1 MSDHDGVAILVGEV
15 RELVRRRGLDPIGDR
30 AGLSSLVT
38 DAMGDYA
45 TRASVGVVPP
55 LADPEAAA
63 QAVTDAVG
71 GLGPLQAYLDDP
83 EIEEIWLNAPT
94 HVYVARRGVPELTS
108 TVLTAEQVRDL
119 VERMLKTSGRRLD
132 LSSR

>member
-1 MSDHDGVAILVGEV
+1 MSEEGARILEREV

-38 DAMGDYA
+38 DAVGDYA

-71 GLGPLQAYLDDP
+71 GFGPLQTYLDDP
-83 EIEEIWLNAPT
+83 EVEEVWLNAPSRAANLLSQKGALT
-94 HVYVARRGVPELTS
+94 HIALLSDDRAARS
-108 TVLTAEQVRDL
+108 VLD
-119 VERMLKTSGRRLD
+119 
-132 LSSR
+132 